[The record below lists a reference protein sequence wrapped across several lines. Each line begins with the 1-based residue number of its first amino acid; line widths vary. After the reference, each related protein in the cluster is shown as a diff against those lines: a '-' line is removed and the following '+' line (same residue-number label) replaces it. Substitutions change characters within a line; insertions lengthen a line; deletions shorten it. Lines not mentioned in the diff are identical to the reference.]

1 MRHLGVIMMSTDK
14 QKSPLQKITVNLPP
28 ETIDV
33 LKRLADQQGITATAA
48 LRKAIATEDFLRRE
62 AVNKE
67 AKVLIQEPNGT
78 TKQVVFI

>member
-1 MRHLGVIMMSTDK
+1 MMSTDK

>member
-1 MRHLGVIMMSTDK
+1 MMSTDK
-14 QKSPLQKITVNLPP
+14 EKSSLQKITVNLPP
-28 ETIDV
+28 ETIAV

>member
-1 MRHLGVIMMSTDK
+1 MISTDK
-14 QKSPLQKITVNLPP
+14 EKSSLQKITVNLPP
-28 ETIDV
+28 ETIAV

>member
-14 QKSPLQKITVNLPP
+14 EKPSLQKITVNLPP
-28 ETIDV
+28 ETIAV

-67 AKVLIQEPNGT
+67 AKVLIQEPNGV